1 MPVRKVVTRRSCH
14 FRGYFPS
21 LKNGKPTPWESQ
33 LEGGF
38 FRLLELSPQVHS
50 YTIQPSRESVSLGS
64 ASIKYFP
71 DIHVFL
77 TDGREWWF
85 EVKPQKR
92 LLIASVAQRLE
103 AAKVHFAASNRNF
116 TVVTN
121 DLIHSEPLAMN
132 LQKLMY
138 HRRGPML
145 SNSQVDEVRELLDAR
160 EPKTFSEF
168 IAVFGDMEAWRLLGL
183 GIVGV
188 SLDQTICKNSEVF
201 LTGGHRH
208 ANFFA

>member
-1 MPVRKVVTRRSCH
+1 M
-14 FRGYFPS
+14 
-21 LKNGKPTPWESQ
+21 
-33 LEGGF
+33 
-38 FRLLELSPQVHS
+38 
-50 YTIQPSRESVSLGS
+50 
-64 ASIKYFP
+64 
-71 DIHVFL
+71 
-77 TDGREWWF
+77 
-85 EVKPQKR
+85 KPQKR
-92 LLIASVAQRLE
+92 LLIASVDQRLE

-121 DLIHSEPLAMN
+121 DLIHSEPLARN

-188 SLDQTICKNSEVF
+188 SIDQTISNNSEVF

>member
-1 MPVRKVVTRRSCH
+1 MSVRKVVTRRSCH

-50 YTIQPSRESVSLGS
+50 YTIQPSRESVSLDS
-64 ASIKYFP
+64 ATIKYFP
-71 DIHVFL
+71 DLHVFL

-92 LLIASVAQRLE
+92 LLIASIDQRLE
-103 AAKVHFAASNRNF
+103 AAKAHFAASNRNF

-121 DLIHSEPLAMN
+121 DLIHSEPLA
-132 LQKLMY
+132 
-138 HRRGPML
+138 RPML

-188 SLDQTICKNSEVF
+188 SLDQTISNNSEVF